1 MPTIFQRVLGAIN
14 SFRAQTSQ
22 PTKSDLRTPVLYA
35 NPRVAATES
44 FIRNPSLLVASKSMT
59 VFDKMRNDD
68 MVKAA
73 MALKKQFVIASGY
86 DISSP
91 EGMPDDWE
99 VTEFVKKA
107 LLRMEDSFD
116 NKLLHI
122 LTALDYGF
130 SVTEKIYEAAE
141 GKLWIKRLVTAAPHD
156 ITFMVNEFGEITG
169 LDQYG
174 AMKTDVR
181 NAPLG
186 KFVVFT
192 WDSDFS
198 NPYGNSDLTA
208 AHRPYIMKAQAYNW
222 MAIMLEKYGVPP
234 MFLHYDQ
241 SAIPADVQ
249 PLLTKAIT
257 DWQIGGFGV
266 FPRGESKDAVD
277 FYTPE
282 LSGQVSTVF
291 IPAFQMFNQDIARAL
306 LMPGLLGVTPDQAE
320 GSYARAQTHFDV
332 FMLVVE
338 HARKQLS
345 DCVVQEQIIKQL
357 VDLNFPGVTDY
368 PKFAFRPI
376 SDDVRSDLITLWG
389 TLTGQRVVQT
399 TPADE
404 EHIRKQLRF
413 PDMETAAATVE
424 EGEDNPYGPQPEPAP
439 GSDPEDDAK
448 DSEDGEEGDGGE
460 EGGEGA
466 DDKKGADAKLSEQ
479 QRTLTKYELKVS
491 FAKIERD
498 LDELQAGHLARLL
511 AAFDDMKTAVE
522 DDIRKTW
529 QPTLEYATS
538 YQKLPKSD
546 ALLDR
551 VRDMLN
557 EGMQRGRASL
567 ISELPGA
574 KFAEASM
581 PDADLDDALAYL
593 RAKAFWVSGVTDQRI
608 LADVRQALLQ
618 GVSNGDTLTEIM
630 DRLRTIFAPYVE
642 ESRGE
647 NGELLNP
654 SRLETIVRTNLIDVY
669 NQGRLVQGE
678 QAEEYLEGWQYSAI
692 LDTRTTEVCRH
703 LDGKVFEAGD
713 KRVHALRPPRHFNCR
728 SVMVPIIIGETIEEQ
743 DKITPEQ
750 ARTARDL
757 SGSSF

>member
-1 MPTIFQRVLGAIN
+1 MPTIFQRAWSAI
-14 SFRAQTSQ
+14 SAFRASAA
-22 PTKSDLRTPVLYA
+22 PSKSDLRTPVLYA
-35 NPRVAATES
+35 NPRVAATET

-86 DISSP
+86 DVCSP
-91 EGMPDDWE
+91 EGMPEDWE
-99 VTEFVKKA
+99 VTEFVEAA
-107 LLRMEDSFD
+107 LKRMEDSFQ

-130 SVTEKIYEAAE
+130 SVTEKIYEPAD
-141 GKLWIKRLVTAAPHD
+141 GKLWLKKLVTAAPHD
-156 ITFMVNEFGEITG
+156 ISFKVNEFGEVTG
-169 LDQYG
+169 IDQYG
-174 AMKTDVR
+174 AMRTDVR

-186 KFVVFT
+186 KFVIFT

-222 MAIMLEKYGVPP
+222 MAIMLEKYGIPP
-234 MFLHYDQ
+234 IFLHYDQ
-241 SAIPADVQ
+241 ASIPVDVQ
-249 PLLTKAIT
+249 PLLNKAIS
-257 DWQIGGFGV
+257 DWQSGGFGV
-266 FPRGESKDAVD
+266 FPRGENKDSVE

-306 LMPGLLGVTPDQAE
+306 LMPGLLGVTPDAAE
-320 GSYARAQTHFDV
+320 GSYARSQTHFDV

-338 HARKQLS
+338 HCRRQVEE
-345 DCVVQEQIIKQL
+345 CVVQEQIIKQL
-357 VDLNFPGVTDY
+357 VDLNFPGVKDY
-368 PKFAFRPI
+368 PQFRFRPL
-376 SDDVRSDLITLWG
+376 SDDVRADLITLWG

-404 EHIRKQLRF
+404 DHIRKQLKF
-413 PDMETAAATVE
+413 PEMTAAAESMPDPVE
-424 EGEDNPYGPQPEPAP
+424 RQASPYGPQPEPAP
-439 GSDPEDDAK
+439 GDKEDKPDDTEEMGDDDAEAEAEFTN
-448 DSEDGEEGDGGE
+448 D
-460 EGGEGA
+460 
-466 DDKKGADAKLSEQ
+466 

-491 FAKIERD
+491 FSKIERD

-522 DDIRKTW
+522 ADIRATW

-546 ALLDR
+546 ALLTR
-551 VRDMLN
+551 ISDMLS

-593 RAKAFWVSGVTDQRI
+593 RAKSFWVSGVTDQKI

-618 GVSNGDTLTEIM
+618 GVSNGDTLSEIM
-630 DRLRTIFAPYVE
+630 DRLRDIFAPYVE
-642 ESRGE
+642 ESRDE
-647 NGELLNP
+647 NGVLLNP

-678 QAEEYLEGWQYSAI
+678 QANEYLEGWQYSAI

-728 SVMVPIIIGETIEEQ
+728 SVMVPIVIGETIEEQ

-750 ARTARDL
+750 ARKARDL

>member
-1 MPTIFQRVLGAIN
+1 MATFFDRAK
-14 SFRAQTSQ
+14 SAMAAFRASAM
-22 PTKSDLRTPVLYA
+22 PSKAELRSPVLYA
-35 NPRVAATES
+35 NPRVASTET
-44 FIRNPSLLVASKSMT
+44 FIRNPSLLVAAKSMT
-59 VFDKMRNDD
+59 VFDKMRTDD

-73 MALKKQFVIASGY
+73 MALKKQFIIASGY
-86 DISSP
+86 DVHSP
-91 EGMPDDWE
+91 EGMPRDWE
-99 VTEFVKKA
+99 VTKFVQDA
-107 LLRMEDSFD
+107 LARMEDSFS

-130 SVTEKIYEAAE
+130 SVTEKIYEPDG
-141 GKLWIKRLVTAAPHD
+141 GKLWIKKLVTVAPHD
-156 ITFMVNEFGEITG
+156 IQFKVDEFGQTTG
-169 LDQYG
+169 IDQYG
-174 AMKTDVR
+174 AMRSDVR

-186 KFVVFT
+186 KFVIFT

-198 NPYGNSDLTA
+198 NPYGNSDLLA

-241 SAIPADVQ
+241 TAIPTEVQ
-249 PLLTKAIT
+249 PLLTKAIS
-257 DWQIGGFGV
+257 DWQTGGFGV

-306 LMPGLLGVTPDQAE
+306 LMPGLLGVTPQGDA
-320 GSYARAQTHFDV
+320 GSYARSQTEFDV

-338 HARKQLS
+338 HARNQIA

-357 VDLNFPGVTDY
+357 VDLNFPGVKQY
-368 PKFAFRPI
+368 PCFKFRPL
-376 SDDVRSDLITLWG
+376 SDDVRLDLLTTWG

-404 EHIRKQLRF
+404 EHIRKQMKF
-413 PDMETAAATVE
+413 PEMEAAAASAP
-424 EGEDNPYGPQPEPAP
+424 EGDENPYGPQPEPAP
-439 GSDPEDDAK
+439 GAAGAEDDA
-448 DSEDGEEGDGGE
+448 
-460 EGGEGA
+460 EGGEGK
-466 DDKKGADAKLSEQ
+466 DDDPKPKDKKKGKGEFTAD

-491 FAKIERD
+491 FSKIERD
-498 LDELQAGHLARLL
+498 LDELQAAYMDRLKG
-511 AAFDDMKTAVE
+511 AFEDMRVAVE
-522 DDIRKTW
+522 ADIRRTW
-529 QPTLEYATS
+529 EPTLEYATS
-538 YQKLPKSD
+538 FQKLPKSD
-546 ALLDR
+546 NLLATFQAFLKD
-551 VRDMLN
+551 
-557 EGMQRGRASL
+557 GMQRGRASL

-593 RAKAFWVSGVTDQRI
+593 RAKAFWVSGVTDQKI

-618 GVSNGDTLTEIM
+618 GVSNGDTLSEIM
-630 DRLRTIFAPYVE
+630 DRLRDIFKPYVE
-642 ESRGE
+642 ESRDA
-647 NGELLNP
+647 NGVLLEP
-654 SRLETIVRTNLIDVY
+654 ARLETIVRTNLIDTY

-678 QAEEYLEGWQYSAI
+678 LANEYLEGWQYSAI

-728 SVMVPIIIGETIEEQ
+728 SVMVPIVIGETIEDA

-750 ARTARDL
+750 AREAREL

>member
-1 MPTIFQRVLGAIN
+1 MPTIFQRAFAAIN
-14 SFRAQTSQ
+14 SFRASATPS
-22 PTKSDLRTPVLYA
+22 KADLRSPVLYA
-35 NPRVAATES
+35 NPRVAATET

-73 MALKKQFVIASGY
+73 MALKKQFIIASGY
-86 DISSP
+86 DVVSP
-91 EGMPDDWE
+91 DGMPPDWE
-99 VTEFVKKA
+99 VTEFVKQA
-107 LLRMEDSFD
+107 LMRMEDSFS

-130 SVTEKIYEAAE
+130 SVTEKIYEAHE
-141 GKLWIKRLVTAAPHD
+141 GKLWLKRLVTAAPHD
-156 ITFMVNEFGEITG
+156 IQFAVNEFGEITG

-174 AMKTDVR
+174 AARTDVR

-186 KFVVFT
+186 KFIIFT

-241 SAIPADVQ
+241 TAIPPDVQ

-266 FPRGESKDAVD
+266 FPRGESKEAVE

-291 IPAFQMFNQDIARAL
+291 IPAFQMFNSDIARAL
-306 LMPGLLGVTPDQAE
+306 LMPGLLGVTPDQAQ
-320 GSYARAQTHFDV
+320 GSYARSQTHFDV

-338 HARKQLS
+338 HARNQLA

-357 VDLNFPGVTDY
+357 VDLNFAGITYY
-368 PKFAFRPI
+368 PKFTFRPL

-399 TPADE
+399 SPADE
-404 EHIRKQLRF
+404 EHIRKQLKF
-413 PDMETAAATVE
+413 PDMETAATSMPEDE
-424 EGEDNPYGPQPEPAP
+424 EGEGSAYGPQPEPAP
-439 GSDPEDDAK
+439 GDDPEK
-448 DSEDGEEGDGGE
+448 EGEDED
-460 EGGEGA
+460 GGEGA
-466 DDKKGADAKLSEQ
+466 DEEKKGKAEFTNEQ
-479 QRTLTKYELKVS
+479 RPLTKYEHKVS
-491 FAKIERD
+491 FSKIERD

-511 AAFDDMKTAVE
+511 AAFDEMKTAVE
-522 DDIRKTW
+522 DDIRRTW

-538 YQKLPKSD
+538 FQKLPKSD
-546 ALLDR
+546 ALLER

-557 EGMQRGRASL
+557 EGMQRGRSSL

-593 RAKAFWVSGVTDQRI
+593 RAKSFWVSGVTDQRI

-642 ESRGE
+642 ESRDE
-647 NGELLNP
+647 NGVLLNP

-743 DKITPEQ
+743 DKITVDQ

>member
-1 MPTIFQRVLGAIN
+1 MATFFDRAK
-14 SFRAQTSQ
+14 SAMAAFRASAM
-22 PTKSDLRTPVLYA
+22 PSKAELRSPVLYA
-35 NPRVAATES
+35 NPRVASTET
-44 FIRNPSLLVASKSMT
+44 FIRNPSLLVAAKSMT
-59 VFDKMRNDD
+59 VFDKMRTDD

-73 MALKKQFVIASGY
+73 MALKKQFIIASGY
-86 DISSP
+86 DVHSP
-91 EGMPDDWE
+91 EGMPRDWE
-99 VTEFVKKA
+99 VTKFVQDA
-107 LLRMEDSFD
+107 LARMEDSFS

-130 SVTEKIYEAAE
+130 SVTEKIYEPDG
-141 GKLWIKRLVTAAPHD
+141 GKLWIKKLVTVAPHD
-156 ITFMVNEFGEITG
+156 IQFKVDEFGQTTG
-169 LDQYG
+169 IDQYG
-174 AMKTDVR
+174 AMRSDVR

-186 KFVVFT
+186 KFVIFT

-198 NPYGNSDLTA
+198 NPYGNSDLLA

-241 SAIPADVQ
+241 TAIPTEVQ
-249 PLLTKAIT
+249 PLLTKAIS
-257 DWQIGGFGV
+257 DWQTGGFGV

-306 LMPGLLGVTPDQAE
+306 LMPGLLGVTPQGDA
-320 GSYARAQTHFDV
+320 GSYARSQTEFDV

-338 HARKQLS
+338 HARNQIA

-357 VDLNFPGVTDY
+357 VDLNFPGVKQY
-368 PKFAFRPI
+368 PCFKFRPL
-376 SDDVRSDLITLWG
+376 SDDVRLDLLTTWG

-404 EHIRKQLRF
+404 EHIRKQMKF
-413 PDMETAAATVE
+413 PEMEAAAASAP
-424 EGEDNPYGPQPEPAP
+424 EGDENPYGPQPEPAP
-439 GSDPEDDAK
+439 GAAGAEDDA
-448 DSEDGEEGDGGE
+448 
-460 EGGEGA
+460 EGGEGK
-466 DDKKGADAKLSEQ
+466 DDDPKPKDKKKGKGEFTAD

-491 FAKIERD
+491 FSKIERD
-498 LDELQAGHLARLL
+498 LDELQAAYMDRLKG
-511 AAFDDMKTAVE
+511 AFEDMRAAVE
-522 DDIRKTW
+522 ADIRRTW
-529 QPTLEYATS
+529 EPTLEYATS
-538 YQKLPKSD
+538 FQKLPKSD
-546 ALLDR
+546 NLLATFQAFLKD
-551 VRDMLN
+551 
-557 EGMQRGRASL
+557 GMQRGRASL

-593 RAKAFWVSGVTDQRI
+593 RAKAFWVSGVTDQKI

-618 GVSNGDTLTEIM
+618 GVSNGDTLSEIM
-630 DRLRTIFAPYVE
+630 DRLRDIFKPYVE
-642 ESRGE
+642 ESRDA
-647 NGELLNP
+647 NGVLLEP
-654 SRLETIVRTNLIDVY
+654 ARLETIVRTNLIDTY

-678 QAEEYLEGWQYSAI
+678 LANEYLEGWQYSAI

-728 SVMVPIIIGETIEEQ
+728 SVMVPIVIGETIEDA

-750 ARTARDL
+750 AREAREL